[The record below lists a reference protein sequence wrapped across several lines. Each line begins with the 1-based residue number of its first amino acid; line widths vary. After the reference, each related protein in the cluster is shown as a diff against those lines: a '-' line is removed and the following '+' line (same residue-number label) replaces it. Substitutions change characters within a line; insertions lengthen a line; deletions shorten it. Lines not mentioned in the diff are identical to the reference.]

1 MRDPVAPAGP
11 ADVGADKT
19 SWRQTEATFRSGADY
34 RMLCLSPETSIG
46 QPLANLQQYLPL
58 EMLQTQPRVSVYN
71 FHDEAAIGTASQAT
85 ARVSTCHAPL
95 DCSSLSSACTLC
107 RALSHRHRS
116 GAGAADRGTAWR

>member
-11 ADVGADKT
+11 ADVGDDKT
-19 SWRQTEATFRSGADY
+19 SWWQTEAAFRSGTNY

-58 EMLQTQPRVSVYN
+58 EMLQTRPQVSVCN
-71 FHDEAAIGTASQAT
+71 LHDKAAIGTASQAT

-95 DCSSLSSACTLC
+95 DCSSLSVRLHPGP
-107 RALSHRHRS
+107 RAKPPASV
-116 GAGAADRGTAWR
+116 WR